1 MNNEPP
7 PSYEK
12 VFGDNIQPPKYEE
25 NSREEFTTRIDIQ
38 NESQTSESESVRRN
52 QALHGTVQV
61 PSQNVLES
69 ILENQQRQ
77 LRRQEKKDREKEE
90 TFAAVSCGA
99 CCGAILIIIF
109 FISLA
114 LYAHFHG

>member
-52 QALHGTVQV
+52 QTLYGAIPV
-61 PSQNVLES
+61 PSQNLLES

-77 LRRQEKKDREKEE
+77 LQRQEKEDQEKKKQD
-90 TFAAVSCGA
+90 AAGFCGFILVI
-99 CCGAILIIIF
+99 ILIIIY
-109 FISLA
+109 